1 MSLSQIKKEDIKMAQ
16 FNIGDKVITYSGL
29 SAIVTDKMYSEKM
42 DKHLYSIQFDGKDIE
57 EDDLF
62 EEDELQ
68 KDEPA
73 EYEVLTDINQNEG
86 MVIVTIIEIKGS
98 TRNLV
103 ARGHGHM
110 LRRDALGI
118 TQATS
123 YAARRALLSIN
134 NDSVNVEKE

>member
-1 MSLSQIKKEDIKMAQ
+1 MAQ

-29 SAIVTDKMYSEKM
+29 TAVVADRMYSEKM
-42 DKHLYSIQFDGKDIE
+42 DKHLYSIKFDGKDIE